1 MLGTVKRI
9 SARAVSFERGRHRPP
24 PPADDLPPIA
34 DPPAT
39 APPMDDAPTRK
50 LLARRVSFE
59 RGKEESE
66 PKGGRRV
73 DRVVSFDR
81 KLVRDVATDEP
92 KSARLTRAVSFDR
105 NHALE
110 RQDQATADGDAV
122 ALLLPRKRV
131 ADLMPL
137 PPGLPPGCPELPS
150 PLPSPITPSKSD
162 EEPAPAPAPAPAP
175 EPPPPVAPPE
185 LQTPEDGID
194 TGPRNESEESL
205 ESAA

>member
-1 MLGTVKRI
+1 
-9 SARAVSFERGRHRPP
+9 
-24 PPADDLPPIA
+24 
-34 DPPAT
+34 
-39 APPMDDAPTRK
+39 MDDAPTRK
-50 LLARRVSFE
+50 PLARRVSFE
-59 RGKEESE
+59 RGKEESK

-81 KLVRDVATDEP
+81 KLVRDAAADEP

-137 PPGLPPGCPELPS
+137 PPGLPPGCPELP
-150 PLPSPITPSKSD
+150 ITPSKSD
-162 EEPAPAPAPAPAP
+162 EEPAPAPAPLPA
-175 EPPPPVAPPE
+175 APPE